1 MLLMA
6 GGAWAQSG
14 ENVLEEISYTALPGE
29 LLEVSLRFAQ
39 PPAEPMSF
47 TIENPARIAL
57 DFPNTRSGL
66 SKRNREVGVGVT
78 RSINT
83 AEARGRTRVVLN
95 LSQLA
100 SYRTQVRGNEVVVSI
115 GGSGADTV
123 SAAAGGIPASAQ
135 AAAQPS
141 PLARVTPNVSNIDFR
156 RGSTG
161 EARVVL
167 TLSDPKIPVTLADRR
182 GSIELEAVGA
192 ELSPELERRLDVVD
206 FATPAQFVDAFESN
220 GSTKVVVTLTGDY
233 EQLAYQSDNIF
244 TLEVKP
250 LIPEEVE
257 ERRKEQFEGERLSL
271 NFQDIE
277 VRSVLQLIADF
288 TGLNVV
294 VSDSVSGNLTL
305 RLKNVPW
312 DQALDII
319 LKTKGLAMR
328 ETGNVLLIAPTEE
341 IAAREKLE
349 LEAQQQVQELAPL
362 RTEFIQVNYARAGDL
377 ASLLQ
382 GSQASLL
389 SDRGSVTIDP
399 RTNTLLV
406 QDTNQKLDQI
416 RNLVQRLDVPVR
428 QVLIDS
434 RIVIA
439 RDDFSRDLGVRFGGA
454 YTKGNDPI
462 YAGAGTLE
470 GANTVA
476 NGGVPSINDRLIS
489 DLGVINP
496 AGSLALAILGDDY
509 LIDLELSASEAEGRG
524 EVVSSP
530 RVITSNQIKARIE
543 QGVEIPYQEATSSGA
558 TSVSFKKAVLSLDV
572 TPNITPDDRVF
583 LDLQVNQDTVGEVFF
598 GIPSIDT
605 REVQT
610 QVLVD
615 DGQTVV
621 LGGIYET
628 DSSEETDKVPFF
640 GDIPLVGR
648 LFRTDS
654 VVDDK
659 SELLIFV
666 TPKIMRG
673 SGLARVTN

>member
-1 MLLMA
+1 MG
-6 GGAWAQSG
+6 GGAWAQSA

-29 LLEVSLRFAQ
+29 QLEISLRFAQ

-57 DFPNTRSGL
+57 DFPNTRSAL
-66 SKRNREVGVGVT
+66 TKRNREVGVGVT

-100 SYRTQVRGNEVVVSI
+100 TYRTQVRGNEVVVSI
-115 GGSGADTV
+115 GGSGSDTV
-123 SAAAGGIPASAQ
+123 SAAAGGITSSAQ
-135 AAAQPS
+135 PPMQPS

-161 EARVVL
+161 EARVIL

-257 ERRKEQFEGERLSL
+257 ERRKEEFTGERLSL

-389 SDRGSVTIDP
+389 SDRGTVTIDP
-399 RTNTLLV
+399 RTNTLLI

-416 RNLVQRLDVPVR
+416 RNLVQRLDVPVQ

-454 YTKGNDPI
+454 FSKNNDPL
-462 YAGAGTLE
+462 YAGTGTLE
-470 GANTVA
+470 GTQSVA
-476 NGGVPSINDRLIS
+476 NGLTPSINDRLIS

-509 LIDLELSASEAEGRG
+509 LIDLELSASEAEGRS

-628 DSSEETDKVPFF
+628 ESSEETDKVPFF

-654 VVDDK
+654 IVDDK

-673 SGLARVTN
+673 SGLARVSN

>member
-29 LLEVSLRFAQ
+29 RLEVSLRFAQ

-673 SGLARVTN
+673 TGLARVTN

>member
-1 MLLMA
+1 
-6 GGAWAQSG
+6 
-14 ENVLEEISYTALPGE
+14 
-29 LLEVSLRFAQ
+29 
-39 PPAEPMSF
+39 
-47 TIENPARIAL
+47 
-57 DFPNTRSGL
+57 
-66 SKRNREVGVGVT
+66 
-78 RSINT
+78 
-83 AEARGRTRVVLN
+83 VLN

-470 GANTVA
+470 GADTVA

>member
-1 MLLMA
+1 MA

-29 LLEVSLRFAQ
+29 RLEVSLRFAQ

>member
-1 MLLMA
+1 MA

>member
-29 LLEVSLRFAQ
+29 RLEVSLRFAQ

-470 GANTVA
+470 GADTVA